1 MQKPERLLGCRP
13 SPNGRER
20 KKLAVLQQTWVSGR
34 TSKSRGLLHG
44 TASDAVEREAEL
56 MKRHRTTARPAL
68 FLILAAGLLAGS
80 AAARS
85 GGTTKPIVFPI
96 LGAAHYVDDFGDAR
110 PGGMHQGID
119 MMAAKKSLALAAEA
133 GKVKFWTSSAAA
145 GCMLYLYGA
154 SGTTYYYIHLNNDLT
169 RGNDNRGKCIAGTA
183 YAPGLKNGATVAAG
197 QPVGFV
203 GDSGDANGIHAHLH
217 FEVHPGGARAVDGY
231 PILQTAQHLL
241 FAAPKGK
248 PFTLELDGTVTKPG
262 ALTLQ
267 LKLSTVHAWPMGQ
280 RQTRLR
286 RPLLLNVPS
295 TALVQSTNGSSTR
308 KTTILNASKGQTVK
322 VWTMP
327 ATASLKTER
336 GDDLSL
342 TAALVLLRSA

>member
-1 MQKPERLLGCRP
+1 ML
-13 SPNGRER
+13 
-20 KKLAVLQQTWVSGR
+20 V
-34 TSKSRGLLHG
+34 
-44 TASDAVEREAEL
+44 
-56 MKRHRTTARPAL
+56 
-68 FLILAAGLLAGS
+68 AGLLAGT

-85 GGTTKPIVFPI
+85 GGSTKPIIFPI
-96 LGAAHYVDDFGDAR
+96 LGAAHYTDDFGAPR
-110 PGGMHQGID
+110 PGGPHQGID
-119 MMAAKKSLALAAEA
+119 IVAAKKSLALAAEP
-133 GKVKFWTSSAAA
+133 GKVKFWTTSAAA

-169 RGNDNRGKCIAGTA
+169 RGDDNRGKCVAGTA
-183 YAPGLKNGATVAAG
+183 YAPRLKDGAKVGAG

-203 GDSGDANGIHAHLH
+203 GDSGDADGVHAHLH
-217 FEVHPGGARAVDGY
+217 LEVHPGGGKAVNGY
-231 PILQTAQHLL
+231 PYLQTAQHLL

-248 PFTLELDGTVTKPG
+248 PFTLELDGTVMKPA

-267 LKLSTVHAWPMGQ
+267 VKVNTVHAWPMGQ

-295 TALVQSTNGSSTR
+295 TAIVQTTNGSSTR
-308 KTTILNASKGQTVK
+308 KTTLLSASKGQVVK

-336 GDDLSL
+336 GDDLAL
-342 TAALVLLRSA
+342 EAALVLLKQL

>member
-1 MQKPERLLGCRP
+1 MRTTRSAPIANAFRSASSERWGPSETSTTSAPASSPRRRSASSTAFASKGFSVGSADRSRRFVAGSIRRACSGTAFAQTAIFIRRRTLSAGMQKPERLLGCRP

-44 TASDAVEREAEL
+44 IASDAVEREAEL

-133 GKVKFWTSSAAA
+133 GKVKFWTTSAAA
-145 GCMLYLYGA
+145 GCMLYLYGE
-154 SGTTYYYIHLNNDLT
+154 SGTTYIYIHLNNDVT
-169 RGNDNRGKCIAGTA
+169 DGNDNGGVCEPGMS
-183 YAPGLKNGATVAAG
+183 YAPGLADGDEVTAG
-197 QPVGFV
+197 ELIGYV
-203 GDSGDANGIHAHLH
+203 GDSGDANGIHPHLH
-217 FEVHPGGARAVDGY
+217 FEVHPHDGEAVSPYRHLRRAMPLLYAVAPPGARDE
-231 PILQTAQHLL
+231 P
-241 FAAPKGK
+241 P
-248 PFTLELDGTVTKPG
+248 TL
-262 ALTLQ
+262 
-267 LKLSTVHAWPMGQ
+267 
-280 RQTRLR
+280 
-286 RPLLLNVPS
+286 
-295 TALVQSTNGSSTR
+295 
-308 KTTILNASKGQTVK
+308 
-322 VWTMP
+322 
-327 ATASLKTER
+327 
-336 GDDLSL
+336 
-342 TAALVLLRSA
+342 